1 MSLTDAW
8 SVGSGPIPHPDCL
21 VSSHKPPIPLQTS
34 SETSL
39 SEATNQRQNLTS
51 LQGGSFFKLCFV
63 LEGRCSFLQVK
74 ATQI

>member
-8 SVGSGPIPHPDCL
+8 SVGSGQTPLSDCL

-39 SEATNQRQNLTS
+39 SDLKRLTS
-51 LQGGSFFKLCFV
+51 GKIRHLFKEVAFSNYVSF
-63 LEGRCSFLQVK
+63 
-74 ATQI
+74 